1 MGVRRIDVEE
11 ALSPSQLAS
20 SAAAL
25 SVFNGIDSAAYAI
38 FDDAGKPLVFR
49 AFDFTA
55 NAHWIDKDG
64 YSHLPFRRIHMAW
77 CGQQSVLVPARLFDP
92 SRPAL
97 YLQQITQLSAD
108 SQVLSEPVPGLDA
121 YLVFSFPQA
130 VARHWSQRYPHWRY
144 WHILSV
150 LLPRFHRHAQQLQ
163 EEVMHAFFQGN
174 DLRVFVWRD
183 GRLLLSNVFTCP
195 TAKDFLYFCL
205 LAIDLTGC
213 NIAEIKVFLLG
224 ELTQEGDVYALLR
237 RYISRLEFMSAE
249 VGTKPLGDLPPHGY
263 LAYSWLSEQP

>member
-25 SVFNGIDSAAYAI
+25 SVFNGTDSAAYAI

-49 AFDFTA
+49 AFDFMPHT
-55 NAHWIDKDG
+55 HWIDRDG
-64 YSHLPFRRIHMAW
+64 YSHLPFRRVHFAW

-108 SQVLSEPVPGLDA
+108 SEVLSEPVSGLDA
-121 YLVFSFPQA
+121 YLVFSLPQSIA
-130 VARHWSQRYPHWRY
+130 SHWSQRYPHWRY

-150 LLPRFHRHAQQLQ
+150 LLPPLHRHAQQLQ
-163 EEVMHAFFQGN
+163 EEVMHAFFQGSS
-174 DLRVFVWRD
+174 LRVFVWRD

-195 TAKDFLYFCL
+195 TTKDFLYFCL
-205 LAIDLTGC
+205 LAIELSGC
-213 NIAEIKVFLLG
+213 NLTQVKVFLLG
-224 ELTQEGDVYALLR
+224 ELTQEGDIYTLLR
-237 RYISRLEFMSAE
+237 RYIGRLAFMPAE
-249 VGTKPLGDLPPHGY
+249 EGTKPLGDLPAHGY
-263 LAYSWLSEQP
+263 LAHSWLSRQP